1 MERYPRYMKHDEWSE
16 KGMKNMGKMNI
27 KWGEKAGWDMLI
39 KAILNDYWADAPLE
53 DWNAEKVDMVMSKL
67 YYCWVRRCC
76 SPDEEL
82 DNYEK
87 TTDTDIFRSINFLN
101 QQDGPL

>member
-1 MERYPRYMKHDEWSE
+1 
-16 KGMKNMGKMNI
+16 MKNMGEMNI

-67 YYCWVRRCC
+67 YYCWVRRVC
-76 SPDEEL
+76 SPEDEMEDL
-82 DNYEK
+82 E
-87 TTDTDIFRSINFLN
+87 
-101 QQDGPL
+101 

>member
-1 MERYPRYMKHDEWSE
+1 MEHDQWSQ
-16 KGMKNMGKMNI
+16 KGKKNMGEMNI

-67 YYCWVRRCC
+67 YYCWVRRVC
-76 SPDEEL
+76 SPEL
-82 DNYEK
+82 ELED
-87 TTDTDIFRSINFLN
+87 DTNSLSDIMYRQLESEDDANE
-101 QQDGPL
+101 